1 MEKSSSPVFPMIDA
15 VQYDQF
21 DFKHYD
27 ETPLSLPE
35 ATKAAAAMRKRN
47 PRKFYRVVQ
56 AEQSGET
63 FYVDSL
69 QPETVYAQLLARLAN
84 AWSRLASR

>member
-1 MEKSSSPVFPMIDA
+1 MIDT

-35 ATKAAAAMRKRN
+35 ASRAVAAMRKRN

-56 AEQSGET
+56 ADRSGET
-63 FYVDSL
+63 FYVDAL
-69 QPETVYAQLLARLAN
+69 PPETVYAQLMARLAN